1 MLLVGKQQNN
11 KKNYHVIIR
20 NDDYIEVFFIIQNLF
35 NGNAV
40 FRFKTIL
47 ICDTWGLN
55 HKYYINS
62 VYTKPEHII

>member
-1 MLLVGKQQNN
+1 MLLLGKQQNN

-20 NDDYIEVFFIIQNLF
+20 NDDYIEEFFIIQNLF

-40 FRFKTIL
+40 FKFKTIL

-55 HKYYINS
+55 RK
-62 VYTKPEHII
+62 